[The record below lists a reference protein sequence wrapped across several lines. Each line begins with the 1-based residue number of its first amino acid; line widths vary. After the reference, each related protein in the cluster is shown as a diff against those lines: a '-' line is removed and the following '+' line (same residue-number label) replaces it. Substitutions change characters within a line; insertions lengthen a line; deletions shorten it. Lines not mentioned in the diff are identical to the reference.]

1 MFISKYFEA
10 EEKECCQKIEQKV
23 AKFWQRQKS
32 MQTFAKKQLKEENK
46 KIKIKTFLQIYAHIL
61 HIFNLL

>member
-1 MFISKYFEA
+1 MFISKYFET

-32 MQTFAKKQLKEENK
+32 MQTFAKKQLKEENIK
-46 KIKIKTFLQIYAHIL
+46 KPFSQFMLTITHFLIYFDL
-61 HIFNLL
+61 Q

>member
-32 MQTFAKKQLKEENK
+32 MQTFAKKQLKEENIK
-46 KIKIKTFLQIYAHIL
+46 KKTNNHSHTLCSQS
-61 HIFNLL
+61 HIF